1 MGVWWGPWS
10 WWLARRVPRLDAFE
24 ASPNLVAQLKSAM
37 PQNVHIHNVA
47 LSDRAGTAE
56 LWVPSGGKGSEGRSS
71 IGAELAACVRRVVS
85 VGCGGAVGC
94 LRPWGRR
101 IRQDRRRGSRAR
113 RSPRARQAAGD
124 AASNL
129 LVEVEQHGVE
139 GNPFAEV
146 VEFSRGVWLPGQ
158 FPEGTGRGIRLRKFD
173 RVATRAMADRVAK
186 HGYVANM
193 IWNARRYVHNFLFR
207 NEYDL
212 RSTLRQPLV
221 SLAHVRA

>member
-71 IGAELAACVRRVVS
+71 IEPSWQPASGGSFQSVAAERLDAFDLGDVGFVKIDVEGHELAVLR
-85 VGCGGAVGC
+85 GADR
-94 LRPWGRR
+94 LLATQRP
-101 IRQDRRRGSRAR
+101 
-113 RSPRARQAAGD
+113 
-124 AASNL
+124 NL

-139 GNPFAEV
+139 GDPFAEV
-146 VEFSRGVWLPGQ
+146 VEFLEGYGYRGSFLKDGSWHPI
-158 FPEGTGRGIRLRKFD
+158 EEFD

-207 NEYDL
+207 NE
-212 RSTLRQPLV
+212 
-221 SLAHVRA
+221 